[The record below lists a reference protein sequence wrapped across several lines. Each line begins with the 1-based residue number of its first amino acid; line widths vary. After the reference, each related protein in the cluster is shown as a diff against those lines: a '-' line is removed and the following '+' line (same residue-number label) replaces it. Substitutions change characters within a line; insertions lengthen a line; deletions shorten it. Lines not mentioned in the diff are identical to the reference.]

1 METDYINLIFEGFID
16 IYHNPRNAI
25 MWLIAGFLMY
35 FGIAKKKEP
44 LLLVPIS
51 FGGLLANLPLGELVK
66 PSSGEA
72 EPMGYLLYFQ

>member
-51 FGGLLANLPLGELVK
+51 FGVLLANFWIFNLFFEFSIFYY
-66 PSSGEA
+66 PSTE
-72 EPMGYLLYFQ
+72 EK